1 MAGFAISRRH
11 WCKAL
16 SGVCGHQMMLLW
28 KKRATALCPR
38 CLLEVEDATH
48 VWQCQD
54 PRTQRLDTG
63 NRKP

>member
-1 MAGFAISRRH
+1 
-11 WCKAL
+11 
-16 SGVCGHQMMLLW
+16 MMLLW

-48 VWQCQD
+48 GGSAR
-54 PRTQRLDTG
+54 PTRTQRLDTG